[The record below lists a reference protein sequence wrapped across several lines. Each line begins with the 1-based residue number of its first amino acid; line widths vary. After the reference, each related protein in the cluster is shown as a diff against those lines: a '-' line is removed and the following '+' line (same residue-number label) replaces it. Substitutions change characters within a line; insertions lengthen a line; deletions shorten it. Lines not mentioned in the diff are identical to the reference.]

1 MAINLNLDKYGAQ
14 FNAFVNFA
22 QSAND
27 ENTLA
32 CIGGGAL
39 LDPDGKPRTIVAKT
53 DDDRIKSLWK
63 NQFFSRNDNQERL
76 NNAVRDLFKETVF
89 KVCGAKSFR
98 DLPQAVRDVMKEKDY
113 GADGGHP
120 LSVRRILAVTNAIK
134 AIAGEEPVNTTVSM
148 EKASQFVDG
157 AVAYVSNARAD
168 YKAMREKCYPVDM
181 LDKFYKLDEKAEVNL
196 TGDQRSMAARLVS
209 THGAGLVDGT
219 LRILANFTVGAIAGG
234 RYADENALSEAVS
247 SVAGKLRS
255 VRSFGPGD
263 ARVAELNTKME
274 NHFQSLFTR
283 TMSNKHSF
291 DSDGFCLL
299 FKTSFDNYSITVDGE
314 KFVIDSDRK
323 QRQPLMEKLGGL
335 VKQPEHRSAITTL
348 ITTYVR
354 SFTESILGRK
364 HPDVEGCDDPNIDNA
379 KGRNLLLGYRKDID
393 CVSRSFAD
401 PEFTLTLSDDKKSA
415 VLFLRQ
421 STKFKLHNDKADVFD
436 LDQSVIGRA
445 HLDIKFEL
453 DLSDPHD
460 PTLVKTSISQ
470 TIDAGEGVPAKAPEE
485 DDNPIID
492 NNINAGKGGLND
504 KIEENPDRVSII
516 EINDNVQDP
525 EDDDPADFYANRGLG
540 NPLEEAHNMGEEN
553 DNKIVEDKKPEVKA
567 EDEKKPEI
575 KIVEEKKKVDAN
587 PIIEIEDDVHD
598 PEDIDPADFYV
609 DKGQSNPDE
618 LFDVLNEANKDIKE
632 NDNKIVEDKKPE
644 IKPNDEKKPEIKP
657 VEAKKPEVKANDN
670 IKPEVKPEGEKASPV
685 ALVKL
690 YGQKKPHYGNI
701 VLDVATATVNAAKGK
716 VYKDELRAISDEEF
730 YDLREKA
737 NEVDVSHIL
746 GIVSNDPIKVCW
758 NLVHYREKA
767 SAKFDSLYPAE
778 KDKDPPIMR
787 EIRRNLFM
795 NLALDH
801 VPTAN
806 LSAAAFTLKVNN
818 KRLINVNKE
827 QETLNRLYPG
837 FHLKAKSW
845 DIRTPLKLS

>member
-14 FNAFVNFA
+14 FNAFVDFA

-168 YKAMREKCYPVDM
+168 YKAYREA
-181 LDKFYKLDEKAEVNL
+181 KFQETIAALKIDPNEKTEVEL
-196 TGDQRSMAARLVS
+196 TDDQRGMAARQVS
-209 THGAGLVDGT
+209 AHGAGLTDGA
-219 LRILANFTVGAIAGG
+219 LRLLANYTVTAIAIGK
-234 RYADENALSEAVS
+234 YAGEDELSAALADLAKTLKSVRTFQADDPKMSQLNAKLNGYWQDLLEVRMQNKHHFFDG
-247 SVAGKLRS
+247 VAG
-255 VRSFGPGD
+255 
-263 ARVAELNTKME
+263 
-274 NHFQSLFTR
+274 LFSHQTC
-283 TMSNKHSF
+283 TMTI
-291 DSDGFCLL
+291 G
-299 FKTSFDNYSITVDGE
+299 GE
-314 KFVIDSDRK
+314 KFVKGESQQSNATPK
-323 QRQPLMEKLGGL
+323 SKLMEL
-335 VKQPEHRSAITTL
+335 VKNPEHRKAISVFMSL
-348 ITTYVR
+348 
-354 SFTESILGRK
+354 
-364 HPDVEGCDDPNIDNA
+364 DVDNA
-379 KGRNLLLGYRKDID
+379 FTAILRNGKGFATDNYKDGVDVKNVKGFNNILRGIQD
-393 CVSRSFAD
+393 DNVKSSND
-401 PEFTLTLSDDKKSA
+401 DVEFTLTLSDDGKKA
-415 VLFLRQ
+415 TVTARQ
-421 STKFKLHNDKADVFD
+421 STKLEVYKPGEKVFGLSQASIGKAN
-436 LDQSVIGRA
+436 LELS
-445 HLDIKFEL
+445 FEF
-453 DLSDPHD
+453 DLSDPEEA
-460 PTLVKTSISQ
+460 TLVKTGISQ

-485 DDNPIID
+485 DDNPIIE
-492 NNINAGKGGLND
+492 NNVNARKSKLID
-504 KIEENPDRVSII
+504 ENEDDSKRISII

-670 IKPEVKPEGEKASPV
+670 IKPEVKPEGEKASPD

-716 VYKDELRAISDEEF
+716 VYKEELRAISDEEF
-730 YDLREKA
+730 DDLIMKA
-737 NEVDVSHIL
+737 NKVDVSFFAKML
-746 GIVSNDPIKVCW
+746 SNDPDKVCD
-758 NLVHYREKA
+758 NLEDYCEMAAK
-767 SAKFDSLYPAE
+767 KFDSLYPAA

-787 EIRRNLFM
+787 EIKRNLFM
-795 NLALDH
+795 NLAIDRFPRLN
-801 VPTAN
+801 VT
-806 LSAAAFTLKVNN
+806 STAFTLKVNHN
-818 KRLINVNKE
+818 RLVTVKKR
-827 QETLNRLYPG
+827 QEMLNLLYPG
-837 FHLKAKSW
+837 FIMKDSRW
-845 DIRTPLKLS
+845 DIRTPLK

>member
-168 YKAMREKCYPVDM
+168 YKAYREA
-181 LDKFYKLDEKAEVNL
+181 KFQETIAALKIDPNEKTEVEL
-196 TGDQRSMAARLVS
+196 TDDQRGMAARQVS
-209 THGAGLVDGT
+209 AHGAGLTDGA
-219 LRILANFTVGAIAGG
+219 LRLLANYTVTAIAIGK
-234 RYADENALSEAVS
+234 YAGEDELSAGLADLAKTLKSVRTFQADDPKMSQLNAKLNGYWQDLLEVRMQNNHNFFDG
-247 SVAGKLRS
+247 VAG
-255 VRSFGPGD
+255 
-263 ARVAELNTKME
+263 
-274 NHFQSLFTR
+274 LFSQNY
-283 TMSNKHSF
+283 TMTI
-291 DSDGFCLL
+291 G
-299 FKTSFDNYSITVDGE
+299 GE
-314 KFVIDSDRK
+314 KFVKGESQQSNATPK
-323 QRQPLMEKLGGL
+323 SKLMEL
-335 VKQPEHRSAITTL
+335 VKNPEHRKAISAFMSLDVDNAFSAILRNGKGFATNN
-348 ITTYVR
+348 YENGVDVKNVKG
-354 SFTESILGRK
+354 FNNILRGIQDDNVK
-364 HPDVEGCDDPNIDNA
+364 SSNDDV
-379 KGRNLLLGYRKDID
+379 
-393 CVSRSFAD
+393 
-401 PEFTLTLSDDKKSA
+401 EFTLTLSDDGKKA
-415 VLFLRQ
+415 TVTARQ
-421 STKFKLHNDKADVFD
+421 STKLEVYKPGEKAFG
-436 LDQSVIGRA
+436 LSQAAIGKA
-445 HLDIKFEL
+445 NLELSFEF
-453 DLSDPHD
+453 DLSDSHKA
-460 PTLVKTSISQ
+460 TLVKTGISQ

-485 DDNPIID
+485 DDNPIIE
-492 NNINAGKGGLND
+492 NNVNAGKGGLND

-690 YGQKKPHYGNI
+690 YGQKKPYYGNL
-701 VLDVATATVNAAKGK
+701 VLDVATATVNAVKGK
-716 VYKDELRAISDEEF
+716 VYKEELRVISDEEF